1 MRSASA
7 TYSPASMAQ
16 MPVPVPTSKMRCG
29 SLPIGDKCSLLP
41 SIRRHMWWTI
51 SSLFV
56 RLAIILPYEEGVG
69 NLPVL
74 FFLVFEK
81 KGC

>member
-1 MRSASA
+1 
-7 TYSPASMAQ
+7 
-16 MPVPVPTSKMRCG
+16 
-29 SLPIGDKCSLLP
+29 
-41 SIRRHMWWTI
+41 MWWTI